1 MNSHPKILDITGT
14 SDINDFSFCNQNL
27 LYSLGSLLISHNL
40 KLNTK
45 TFINYHQS
53 PIKVIKL
60 INNDSQ
66 MISIDN
72 SPFLVMWDI
81 PSFKILGAIPITI
94 PQDMLIE
101 AIYLKQIKR
110 DKYLLLLSSPSKSHM
125 LYEFNSDSFDL
136 VILCNNISQISSSI
150 IDFGTFF
157 NSNDMIIML
166 DNTIQYYHFSFDMI
180 GQIQMTNN
188 INFPFKLI
196 KNSMRVSNVVNLIC
210 FLTEKGNCLLYDQNA
225 NGKPSIIPTE
235 QEVFTSSEFSG
246 DTLICGTDNGKIYGF
261 SIYEY
266 RIKFCINGQL
276 MVNIK
281 ENYLYGTNKEE
292 EGSGTSP
299 GIDRM
304 FIDEQSNLI
313 LIKNKDNSIF
323 LSPFYE
329 LIDNKAVNPL
339 YNFSHYDTISHI
351 EPAPFD
357 DSNGIIFYTS
367 SLDQSIQFYVSNGDK
382 LQNYYFDIEKI
393 NNKSGSNFQNNR
405 VNRTYI
411 TVTKFHPLYSNKLF
425 CGDNKGALYLFDTKE
440 KVFQYKK
447 YIVGTFSITHL
458 SFNQGGD
465 LICIGFDTG
474 MSVVCDLNRECEYKM
489 KLSEHFLSPND
500 IELRKMNHQIM
511 SYSYFLTNPKDNKRG
526 CVVIYMKSL
535 NDIEISTLL
544 TENDIRIIS
553 SNSIKI
559 YSKILD
565 MKIHSSENHSISLV
579 EDMQIVI
586 NQLTN
591 GEVTAVIDLKEQVD
605 YAYNISLDPSGLYL
619 TLICDLKGRSNNDKK
634 SNLILFE
641 IGTGKVECVIND
653 SFPMEQCVFDN
664 RGIYL
669 GISGT
674 KGNFSLWMLNK
685 EISMAILNV
694 MELVKNDP
702 DFWEQYEIRYD
713 NNDYDIDAYYKRN
726 KGMVTNEQR
735 SEEVQVNSRSL
746 NVHKEAKSLSLSD
759 HGEEDKNNN
768 ERDIKKHFKDIK
780 DIKSIHSGN
789 NNTNTQ
795 KEVNRNNQ
803 IEQEILSDNPKKE
816 ENIFEQNLMNAPVMS
831 FQKRKEENQEN
842 INQLKDELMNPN
854 KQRVI
859 FQSKSYLNEPNM
871 HELSQVP
878 KQNNSYRTEYMC
890 HPHNIIPF
898 SKVPSVN
905 QMNSLNATGNRFSNY
920 KDSFTNKIIPQE
932 EKNKANEE
940 KINKSKI
947 SEHKTIEKEH
957 SIIQHNSKI
966 EQQQTLLEQPQIN
979 ISKSSRH
986 SYAQKNIHPT
996 NEINK
1001 PVLLNPLAQVPS
1013 SYPSRYVNPIA
1024 SKPITLQPLQNPLAT
1039 QKEIIP
1045 PPSNPIIP
1053 PNEID
1058 QPDKSRYDKISKAI
1072 NEMLSSTSTQ
1082 KEIKN
1087 RDNNIKESLDLTE
1100 SEIVN
1105 ESIDKMSDIPK
1116 NPNPNTLK
1124 FSKQTF
1130 AEANLNTSTEY
1141 FINNTKKV
1149 TSAFENK
1156 IKYPEPE
1163 DIDDDMQSSVYNPIQ
1178 KQNITKTEHSISYY
1192 TSSNYN
1198 QKSNI
1203 TDDID
1208 YISDNIRNFEERN
1221 HIK

>member
-14 SDINDFSFCNQNL
+14 SDINDFSFSNQNL
-27 LYSLGSLLISHNL
+27 FYSLGSLLISHNL
-40 KLNTK
+40 KSNTK

-66 MISIDN
+66 MLSIDN

-81 PSFKILGAIPITI
+81 PSFKILGAVPINI
-94 PQDMLIE
+94 PQDMSIE
-101 AIYLKQIKR
+101 DIYLKQIKR

-166 DNTIQYYHFSFDMI
+166 NNTIQYYHFSFDTI
-180 GQIQMTNN
+180 GQIKLTNN
-188 INFPFKLI
+188 INFPFRLI

-235 QEVFTSSEFSG
+235 QEVFTASEFSG

-266 RIKFCINGQL
+266 RIKFCINGQI
-276 MVNIK
+276 MANIK
-281 ENYLYGTNKEE
+281 ENFLFGINKEE
-292 EGSGTSP
+292 ESTVNSP
-299 GIDRM
+299 GIERM

-313 LIKNKDNSIF
+313 LIKNNDNSIF

-339 YNFSHYDTISHI
+339 YSFSHYDTISHI

-357 DSNGIIFYTS
+357 GDIIFYTS

-382 LQNYYFDIEKI
+382 IQNYYFDIEKI
-393 NNKSGSNFQNNR
+393 NNKSYNNFQNNR
-405 VNRTYI
+405 VNKTYI

-474 MSVVCDLNRECEYKM
+474 MSVICDLNRECEYKM
-489 KLSEHFLSPND
+489 KLSEHYLSPND
-500 IELRKMNHQIM
+500 IELRKMNNQTM

-544 TENDIRIIS
+544 TDNDIRIIS

-559 YSKILD
+559 YSEILD
-565 MKIHSSENHSISLV
+565 LKIHSSESHSISLV

-605 YAYNISLDPSGLYL
+605 YAYNLSLDPSGLYL
-619 TLICDLKGRSNNDKK
+619 TLICDIKGRANNEKK

-653 SFPMEQCVFDN
+653 SFPMNQCAFDN

-685 EISMAILNV
+685 EISMAIMNV
-694 MELVKNDP
+694 IELVKNDP
-702 DFWEQYEIRYD
+702 DFWEQYEIKYD
-713 NNDYDIDAYYKRN
+713 NNDYDIDTYYKRN
-726 KGMVTNEQR
+726 KVISNTNNQR
-735 SEEVQVNSRSL
+735 NEEVQVNSRSL
-746 NVHKEAKSLSLSD
+746 NVHKEAKSSLSLSD

-768 ERDIKKHFKDIK
+768 NERDIKKHFIDIK

-789 NNTNTQ
+789 TNTNI
-795 KEVNRNNQ
+795 KEVNRNQ
-803 IEQEILSDNPKKE
+803 IEKEILSDNPKKE
-816 ENIFEQNLMNAPVMS
+816 ENIFEQNLMNAPVMQS

-854 KQRVI
+854 KQRTPFI

-871 HELSQVP
+871 HEFSQVP
-878 KQNNSYRTEYMC
+878 KPNNSYRTEQPY

-898 SKVPSVN
+898 SKVPSMN

-920 KDSFTNKIIPQE
+920 KDSFTQKNIPTE
-932 EKNKANEE
+932 EKKFNED

-947 SEHKTIEKEH
+947 SEHKSIEKEH
-957 SIIQHNSKI
+957 SIQHSKI
-966 EQQQTLLEQPQIN
+966 EQQQPLIN
-979 ISKSSRH
+979 ISKSSRP
-986 SYAQKNIHPT
+986 SYGQKTIKPS

-1001 PVLLNPLAQVPS
+1001 PVLINPLNQVPS
-1013 SYPSRYVNPIA
+1013 SHPSRYINPIA
-1024 SKPITLQPLQNPLAT
+1024 PQSKPLTIQPLQNLLAA
-1039 QKEIIP
+1039 QKEIIQ
-1045 PPSNPIIP
+1045 PPSSQIIP
-1053 PNEID
+1053 PKEISITD
-1058 QPDKSRYDKISKAI
+1058 QPNKSRYDKISKAI
-1072 NEMLSSTSTQ
+1072 NEMLSSTSTK
-1082 KEIKN
+1082 KEIQNKE
-1087 RDNNIKESLDLTE
+1087 NNIRESLDLTE

-1130 AEANLNTSTEY
+1130 AGANLNTSTEY

-1149 TSAFENK
+1149 NSAFENK

-1163 DIDDDMQSSVYNPIQ
+1163 DIDDDMQRSVYNTIQ
-1178 KQNITKTEHSISYY
+1178 RQNITKSEYSISYD
-1192 TSSNYN
+1192 TSSNN
-1198 QKSNI
+1198 QRSNI

-1208 YISDNIRNFEERN
+1208 YISDNIKNFEERN